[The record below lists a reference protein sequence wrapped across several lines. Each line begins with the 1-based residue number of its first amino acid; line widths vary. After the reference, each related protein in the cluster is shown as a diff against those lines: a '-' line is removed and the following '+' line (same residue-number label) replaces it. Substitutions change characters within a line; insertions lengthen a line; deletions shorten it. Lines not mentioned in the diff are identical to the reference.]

1 MQTLEM
7 IRRMMTYNRWADRLM
22 IDALKSRSAPDPQ
35 ALRAF
40 VHLLIAEREWLVRLS
55 QNKDSTGYDFW
66 PEMSLAAGEKLMTE
80 VHRAYDELLADLTEE
95 DLAKA
100 AVYRNSKGIEY
111 RTTYRDILCHVLFH
125 SAYHRGQV
133 AMAERSAGSV
143 PAYTDFIAF
152 VREQDTA

>member
-1 MQTLEM
+1 MQTLEL
-7 IRRMMTYNRWADRLM
+7 IRRMMTYNRWADRLT
-22 IDALKSRSAPDPQ
+22 IDALKSRPAPDSR

-66 PEMSLAAGEKLMTE
+66 PEMSLAAGEELMAK
-80 VHRAYDELLADLTEE
+80 VHRAYDELLAGLTEE

-100 AVYRNSKGIEY
+100 AVYRNSKGIVY
-111 RTTYRDILCHVLFH
+111 RTTYRDILCHVMFH

-133 AMAERSAGSV
+133 AMAERSAGDV

-152 VREQDTA
+152 VRERDTA